1 MVGSFFNSVLNISD
15 FRTVILSGGL
25 LEHQIMERLDSL
37 EMIGCSPRTMSV
49 RRPHDY
55 RSWPITKPPIDFA
68 FKLPDKNYGHSMVL
82 TNDLKILVCG
92 GFVRESYECLQLSKR
107 SGNWVFHSYF
117 NFPRS
122 LGTAIVMPNGIYYF
136 GGVRSPETSEFLATG
151 KKNWVQGPTI
161 PKPGFKIGSGVRIS
175 DTELLLLGGRGSESR
190 ILKYN
195 IGNRQWTRLNDM
207 IVRRSE
213 HSSCVFDGKI
223 IVTGGINA
231 LYDESYLRT
240 EVIQL
245 SDMTSRLAG
254 PHKIRRQNHS
264 MAITT
269 LEQKPVLV
277 AFAGTSSDSVEVWDT
292 KNEQWTYP
300 YVHAESGYVRLDLP
314 CRTYA
319 GCVSVPTAFLFEFM
333 M

>member
-1 MVGSFFNSVLNISD
+1 MG
-15 FRTVILSGGL
+15 
-25 LEHQIMERLDSL
+25 HLDSV
-37 EMIGCSPRTMSV
+37 EMIGCSPRTVSI
-49 RRPHDY
+49 RRPY
-55 RSWPITKPPIDFA
+55 TVVYEPRPIDF
-68 FKLPDKNYGHSMVL
+68 FILLPHKTYGHSMIF
-82 TNDLKILVCG
+82 TNDLKVLVCG
-92 GFVRESYECLQLSKR
+92 GFTEVSRQSKECFQLER
-107 SGNWVFHSYF
+107 NGNWVLHSSF

-122 LGTAIVMPNGIYYF
+122 LGTAISMPNGIYYF
-136 GGVRSPETSEFLATG
+136 GGVHSPETSEFLPTG
-151 KKNWVQGPTI
+151 KENWVQGPTI
-161 PKPGFKIGSGVRIS
+161 PKPGFEIGSGVRIS
-175 DTELLLLGGRGSESR
+175 DAELLLLGGRGSESR

-195 IGNRQWTRLNDM
+195 IENRQWTRLNDM

-231 LYDESYLRT
+231 LYDEKYLRT

-269 LEQKPVLV
+269 LGQKPVLV
-277 AFAGTSSDSVEVWDT
+277 AFAGATSSSVEVWDS
-292 KNEQWTYP
+292 KNEQWKYP
-300 YVHAESGYVRLDLP
+300 YVHESGYVSLDAG
-314 CRTYA
+314 RRSYV
-319 GCVSVPTAFLFEFM
+319 GCVSVPTASLFDLM

>member
-1 MVGSFFNSVLNISD
+1 MGK
-15 FRTVILSGGL
+15 
-25 LEHQIMERLDSL
+25 LDSV
-37 EMIGCSPRTMSV
+37 EMIGCSPRTVSI
-49 RRPHDY
+49 RRPY
-55 RSWPITKPPIDFA
+55 TVVYEPRPIDFLLH
-68 FKLPDKNYGHSMVL
+68 LPDENYGHSMVL

-92 GFVRESYECLQLSKR
+92 GFAKDFMECLQLKR
-107 SGNWVFHSYF
+107 NGTWVFYSYL

-122 LGTAIVMPNGIYYF
+122 LGTAIVMPNGVYYF
-136 GGVRSPETSEFLATG
+136 GGVRSPETSEFLPNG
-151 KKNWVQGPTI
+151 KRVWVKGPMI
-161 PKPGFKIGSGVRIS
+161 PKPGFEIGSGVRIS

-195 IGNRQWTRLNDM
+195 IENRQWTRLNDM

-231 LYDESYLRT
+231 LYDEKYLRT

-269 LEQKPVLV
+269 LGQKPVLV
-277 AFAGTSSDSVEVWDT
+277 AFAGATSSSVEVWDS
-292 KNEQWTYP
+292 KNEQWKYP
-300 YVHAESGYVRLDLP
+300 YVHESGYVSLDAG
-314 CRTYA
+314 RRSYV
-319 GCVSVPTAFLFEFM
+319 GCVSVPTASLFDLM